1 MSVVMIIVVSAL
13 IQSFL
18 TCTVTRKKDIKIR
31 SYIENII
38 LLWISFNYYILS
50 VTKYYLG
57 YKWENLL
64 NSFWNAQTV
73 TLVHYCIPLIFI
85 SAFINIA
92 FLFLKKE
99 LLCKFFKLYSA
110 SLYFSFFFMYFITR
124 EVSNRAV
131 MYCLILHIC
140 IMFVS
145 IIVTWK
151 QQSISNKLGFW
162 KKAQR
167 IFFPICAWLMLFS
180 ISTPVEL
187 YLNNSDDFSLSF
199 WTFFPKLLIISIIV
213 LGILVVLGSRCLT
226 DQFIPI
232 FDTVLFGMVFMG
244 YIQGMFL
251 NGKMNQLDGV
261 EQD

>member
-1 MSVVMIIVVSAL
+1 MLSDNSMHPFIPQNTLSFYHQTKCFLLNII
-13 IQSFL
+13 
-18 TCTVTRKKDIKIR
+18 
-31 SYIENII
+31 YIENII

-92 FLFLKKE
+92 FLFFKKE

-151 QQSISNKLGFW
+151 Q
-162 KKAQR
+162 
-167 IFFPICAWLMLFS
+167 
-180 ISTPVEL
+180 
-187 YLNNSDDFSLSF
+187 
-199 WTFFPKLLIISIIV
+199 
-213 LGILVVLGSRCLT
+213 
-226 DQFIPI
+226 
-232 FDTVLFGMVFMG
+232 
-244 YIQGMFL
+244 
-251 NGKMNQLDGV
+251 
-261 EQD
+261 